1 MLVRSAG
8 WLAMWLGL
16 ATPALAE
23 NCRLALL
30 LALDV
35 SASVSPADDL
45 LQRQGLARALLSPAV
60 SDAFLAGDPVA
71 LQVFEWAGVS
81 YQRAL
86 LPGWRMIRTEDE
98 LERVAEAIEG
108 PLAPTLDR
116 SRRRT
121 AVGEALAFAHGTFDQ
136 SPDCRARTLDV
147 SGDGRSNEGPSA
159 SETYARLPW
168 GSITVNALVIQGPTR
183 EWGISRYF
191 ERFVLRGRGAF
202 LVEADGYEDY
212 RRAMEAK
219 LLREIDEPL
228 ASRPATDSSGSS
240 ERG

>member
-1 MLVRSAG
+1 MLFRSAG
-8 WLAMWLGL
+8 WLAMSLWL

-45 LQRQGLARALLSPAV
+45 LQRQGLARALLSPGV
-60 SDAFLAGDPVA
+60 SDALLQGDPVA
-71 LQVFEWAGVS
+71 LQIFEWAGVS
-81 YQRAL
+81 YQRSL
-86 LPGWRMIRTEDE
+86 LPDWQMIRTRED
-98 LERVAEAIEG
+98 LERVAKAIEI
-108 PLAPTLDR
+108 PLAATLDR

-121 AVGEALAFAHGTFDQ
+121 ALGEALAFAHGLFDQ

-159 SETYARLPW
+159 SDTYARLPW
-168 GSITVNALVIQGPTR
+168 ASITVNALVIQGPTR

-191 ERFVLRGRGAF
+191 ERFVLRGPGAF

-212 RRAMEAK
+212 RRALHEK

-228 ASRPATDSSGSS
+228 ASRRATVPFIESPG
-240 ERG
+240 

>member
-1 MLVRSAG
+1 MLVRATG
-8 WLAMWLGL
+8 WFVITLGL
-16 ATPALAE
+16 ATPALPE

-60 SDAFLAGDPVA
+60 SEAFLAGDPVA
-71 LQVFEWAGVS
+71 LQVFEWAGVT
-81 YQRAL
+81 YQRSL
-86 LPGWRMIRTEDE
+86 LPDWRTIRTEDD
-98 LERVAEAIEG
+98 LARVAKAIEV
-108 PLAPTLDR
+108 PLPQALDR

-121 AVGEALAFAHGTFDQ
+121 AVGEALALAHGTFDQ

-191 ERFVLRGRGAF
+191 ERFVLRGSGAF
-202 LVEADGYEDY
+202 LIEADGYEDY
-212 RRAMEAK
+212 RRAMEEK

-228 ASRPATDSSGSS
+228 ASRPANTPPIDSSG
-240 ERG
+240 

>member
-8 WLAMWLGL
+8 WLAISLGL
-16 ATPALAE
+16 ATPAQAE

-35 SASVSPADDL
+35 SASVSPGDDL

-60 SDAFLAGDPVA
+60 SEAFLAGYPVA
-71 LQVFEWAGVS
+71 IQIFEWAGAS
-81 YQRAL
+81 YQRQL
-86 LPGWRMIRTEDE
+86 LPDWQMIRTRED
-98 LERVAEAIEG
+98 LARVAKAVEV

-121 AVGEALAFAHGTFDQ
+121 ALGKALAVAHGIFNQ

-159 SETYARLPW
+159 SDTYARLPW
-168 GSITVNALVIQGPTR
+168 GLITVNALVIQGPTR

-191 ERFVLRGRGAF
+191 ERFVLRGPGAF
-202 LVEADGYEDY
+202 LIEADGYEDY
-212 RRAMEAK
+212 RRAMEEK

-228 ASRPATDSSGSS
+228 ASRATPTPSTDSSG
-240 ERG
+240 